1 MEWKTFTKAQS
12 LHWTIAKLTDTIDYL
27 YKDILSDAADLGN
40 NLFDVCKFSDNKEI
54 KKSIIEVITD
64 LRDKAQNEFNSL

>member
-1 MEWKTFTKAQS
+1 MEWKTFTRAQS
-12 LHWTIAKLTDTIDYL
+12 LHWTITKLTTIIDYL
-27 YKDILSDAADLGN
+27 YKDILSDASDLGN
-40 NLFDVCKFSDNKEI
+40 NLFEVCKLSDNKEI